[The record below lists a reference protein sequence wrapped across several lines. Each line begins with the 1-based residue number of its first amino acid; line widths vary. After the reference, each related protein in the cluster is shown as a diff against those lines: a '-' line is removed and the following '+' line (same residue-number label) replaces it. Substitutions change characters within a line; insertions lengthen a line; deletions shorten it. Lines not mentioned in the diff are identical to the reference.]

1 MSPLLRPLLLLL
13 RRPSLIVSLAVHGAV
28 VAAAY
33 LTVVPERTVPVASFT
48 AGATFETL
56 LPATAAP
63 LEAPASPDLADALPA
78 AAPDEPVEV
87 VVTDA
92 EPPAPDVPADAD
104 ATIRIP
110 ADLAARPLPFSR
122 ARPSAGEPSATP
134 SPRAAMVLP
143 SPRRAGPSGPSPAF
157 STNALPAYP
166 ESARARGVEGETLL
180 RISVLP
186 DGTVG
191 DALVAR
197 SSGDPTLD
205 AAALSAAR
213 TWRFRPALADGVAVA
228 DVFFKSVRFR
238 LL

>member
-1 MSPLLRPLLLLL
+1 VSPLLLL
-13 RRPSLIVSLAVHGAV
+13 RRPGLIVSLAVHGAA

-33 LTVVPERTVPVASFT
+33 LTVVPEPAAPAAGLT
-48 AGATFETL
+48 AGATFESV

-78 AAPDEPVEV
+78 AAPEEPAEV
-87 VVTDA
+87 VGADA
-92 EPPAPDVPADAD
+92 EAPALEAPADAD
-104 ATIRIP
+104 ATIRVP
-110 ADLAARPLPFSR
+110 ADLAARPLPLTR
-122 ARPSAGEPSATP
+122 RPSGGGVPA
-134 SPRAAMVLP
+134 SPAPPAAVLLP
-143 SPRRAGPSGPSPAF
+143 SPRRAGPSGPSTALP
-157 STNALPAYP
+157 TNAPPAYP

-180 RISVLP
+180 RITVLS

-191 DALVAR
+191 DVEVVR
-197 SSGDPTLD
+197 TSGDAALD

-213 TWRFRPALADGVAVA
+213 SWRFRPALEAGVPVT